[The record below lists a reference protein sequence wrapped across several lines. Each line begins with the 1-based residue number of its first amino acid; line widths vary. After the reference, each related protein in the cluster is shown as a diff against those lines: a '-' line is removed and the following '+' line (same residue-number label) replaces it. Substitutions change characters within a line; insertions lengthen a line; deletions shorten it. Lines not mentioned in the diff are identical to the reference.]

1 MGRLRLGWVTID
13 NKYLYIAAWLAGA
26 VLLGFLIWFISQE
39 RLPGYNTDPALKL
52 SFVEP
57 KGQTSEYFTGHIT
70 EMETS
75 IIGRKVTVEMDVNNN
90 ARTFI
95 VPSNAPI
102 WLGMI
107 IADKEISG
115 RQRIAF
121 QELEKGWRVAAFI
134 GVRNRAIRINVLN
147 R

>member
-134 GVRNRAIRINVLN
+134 GVRNRAIRINILS